1 MAWTL
6 LASGLETVILSPSL
20 RLRLAG
26 FDVKMCRPY
35 AWLPRTLPV
44 AVILKRLAAPL
55 WVFNFSF
62 CLGNFYPPEVSGEIT
77 ALGTVGLGAGPALCL
92 GTAGG
97 VAPRATGAWAFVTTF
112 FGAMMAAKVGPS
124 NLG

>member
-1 MAWTL
+1 MTWTL

-62 CLGNFYPPEVSGEIT
+62 CLGNFYPPEVSGET
-77 ALGTVGLGAGPALCL
+77 AALATVALGTGAALGLGGGALRAAGEA
-92 GTAGG
+92 
-97 VAPRATGAWAFVTTF
+97 AFVTTF
-112 FGAMMAAKVGPS
+112 LGAMIAAKVGPS